1 MHPVPASAPT
11 TGAAGAGMSPARL
24 AVPGPRAQAF
34 HRRQRDRVRQSLL
47 YGRRAD
53 APTHR
58 RWA

>member
-11 TGAAGAGMSPARL
+11 TGAAGAGISPARRS
-24 AVPGPRAQAF
+24 VPDPRAQTF
-34 HRRQRDRVRQSLL
+34 HSRQRDRVRQSLL
-47 YGRRAD
+47 YGRRPD